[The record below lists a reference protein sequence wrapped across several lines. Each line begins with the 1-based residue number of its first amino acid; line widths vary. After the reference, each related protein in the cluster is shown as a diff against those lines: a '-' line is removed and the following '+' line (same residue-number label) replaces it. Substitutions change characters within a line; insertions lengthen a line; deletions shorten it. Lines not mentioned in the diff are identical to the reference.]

1 MEQEK
6 MAQQAGFRLSPQQR
20 RLWAEGLRHGS
31 DWQRTL
37 AAVVIAGD
45 LDRGALQAAVADV
58 VGRHEILRTRFH
70 TLPDAAFPLQVI
82 GGPEWSWCFREGSEE
97 ESEAERIAAALSAAW
112 RRPYT
117 PAAGPA
123 LHASLAPLA
132 AGRHLLV
139 ASLPALA
146 GDAMAVCN
154 LMREIARSYHATGKP
169 ENREVLQYA
178 DLAEWQNEFLESEE
192 MAAGRAYWRQRDWA
206 LLPGVCPPFAR
217 ATALD
222 FRPQRVPVSMA
233 PSMAHRLEELA
244 ETHGAPLSALLLACW
259 QVLLWRLGG
268 GSDFVI
274 DVAHDGR
281 RYEDL
286 ADALGPFTRHL
297 PFPCRLEPGLPFS
310 GLLKQVAQR
319 SIEFAESQEY
329 FDVDQERNG
338 APSVQFAFT
347 DPGAGGVLREGTP
360 SFRIERIRAYGERF
374 TLALFGDRA
383 SGALGVDLHYDA
395 AALTRGEAELLA
407 GRLARLLA
415 SAAMDPRRPI
425 DELEILPED
434 ERRMLLT
441 GFNPV
446 PAEPVPVCF
455 QELFERQAEQE
466 PERTAL
472 IAGGRRLTYG
482 DLNARSNRLA
492 RHLAALG
499 AGPETRVAICLGRSA
514 DMVIALLAVLK
525 SGAAYVPLEPA
536 FPQERMTAILQDSAA
551 RLLISTG
558 EILSG
563 RLDPGI
569 PRVLLDGDAEAIGR
583 YPAANPAVPVDP
595 SCLAYVI
602 FTSGST
608 GRPKGVAVEHRNLF
622 AYLEGVSE
630 RLAGAAGAS
639 YAIVSTFAADL
650 GHTAVFPALATGGC
664 LHVISAEQATDPGRL
679 EAYFREHSVDCLK
692 IVPSHLSALLA
703 SAQGGVALPRKRL
716 ILGGETCPWD
726 LIERVRALAPECVIL
741 NHYGPTETTVGVTTF
756 RVESRGDAPAAAS
769 VPIGRPLAHA
779 RVYLLDAAAQPVP
792 LERPGEVYL
801 SGGSIARGYL
811 GDPRLTAERFLPDPF
826 SVQPGAR
833 SYRTG
838 DRARWLLSGELEF
851 LGRVDDQL
859 KIRGFRVE
867 PGEIEAV
874 LERHPAVAAAKVV
887 GREAAPGDLRLAAY
901 AAVDPR
907 SAGPVHRLLRLRAA
921 GRLRGQP
928 LFDLPNGLTV
938 AHMNESETRFLFRE
952 IFEQRAC
959 FRHVIQLPPGACV
972 LDVGAHIGLFS
983 ILVAQACQGARIFAF
998 EPVHAIFQAL
1008 KVNAELYDGIQ
1019 AFECGLWRE
1028 SRTAEIT
1035 YYPHLSS
1042 MSSLYADRDQEREI
1056 VRSFILQQDESGQ
1069 TAADGG
1075 LLDELLENRLAS
1087 ETVPVSLRRLSEV
1100 LRENAIERVDLLKI
1114 GAQKSEHDVLAGIDE
1129 ADWPKVQQIVVEV
1142 HDIEG
1147 RLRGIVQLLESKG
1160 YETAVEQ
1167 ERLPASTPLH
1177 VVNARR
1183 PLAGLRGPA
1192 PGDPRI
1198 ETAASPWGSPAA
1210 VVQDLQRHLQA
1221 ALPAH
1226 MVPSSLTLLPE
1237 LPLTPN
1243 GKVDRRALPD
1253 PSNASVDL
1261 QRSYEAPRTE
1271 TERRLAAIWGS
1282 VLGAR
1287 RFGVH
1292 DSFFESGGHSLLA
1305 TQALARIRNE
1315 FDAEVSLRTFFDH
1328 PTLAGLAQAIET
1340 AGPRVG
1346 SKEERIASL
1355 VRDAYRRGRPA
1366 LD

>member
-1 MEQEK
+1 MQQEK
-6 MAQQAGFRLSPQQR
+6 MAQLAGFRLSPQQR
-20 RLWAEGLRHGS
+20 RLWAEGQRHGS
-31 DWQRTL
+31 DWQRVL
-37 AAVVIAGD
+37 ATVVIEGD
-45 LDRGALQAAVADV
+45 LDRDALRAAIADV
-58 VGRHEILRTRFH
+58 VGQHEILRTRFH
-70 TLPDAAFPLQVI
+70 TLPGAAFPLQVVDA
-82 GGPEWSWCFREGSEE
+82 PEWRWCFREGGEEASE
-97 ESEAERIAAALSAAW
+97 SERIAAALSS
-112 RRPYT
+112 PCSCP
-117 PAAGPA
+117 PAASPVHV
-123 LHASLAPLA
+123 LLTPLT

-139 ASLPALA
+139 ASLPALT
-146 GDAMAVCN
+146 GDAMAACS
-154 LMREIARSYHATGKP
+154 LMREIARSYHGTGEP
-169 ENREVLQYA
+169 ENREIPQYA

-206 LLPGVCPPFAR
+206 LLPAACPPFAR
-217 ATALD
+217 ETALG
-222 FRPQRVPVSMA
+222 FRPQGVPVSMS
-233 PSMAHRLEELA
+233 PSVAQRLEELA
-244 ETHGAPLSALLLACW
+244 DTQGAPVSALLLACW
-259 QVLLWRLGG
+259 QILLWRLGG
-268 GSDFVI
+268 VGEFVV

-319 SIEFAESQEY
+319 SVELAEWQEY
-329 FDVDQERNG
+329 FDLDGERKG
-338 APSVQFAFT
+338 AAAVQFAFT
-347 DPGAGGVLREGTP
+347 DPGSGGVLWDGAPR
-360 SFRIERIRAYGERF
+360 FRLERIRAYGERF
-374 TLALFGDRA
+374 TLALLGDRA
-383 SGALGVDLHYDA
+383 SGALSLDIHYDA
-395 AALTRGEAELLA
+395 AALTQGEAELLA
-407 GRLARLLA
+407 GRLARLLT
-415 SAAMDPRRPI
+415 SVAMDPRLPI
-425 DELEILPED
+425 DELEILPDD
-434 ERRMLLT
+434 ERRILLA

-446 PAEPVPVCF
+446 PTELAPVCF
-455 QELFERQAEQE
+455 QELFERQAEQG
-466 PERTAL
+466 PERAAL
-472 IAGGRRLTYG
+472 IAGGRQLTYG
-482 DLNARSNRLA
+482 ELNERSNRLA
-492 RHLAALG
+492 RHLTALG
-499 AGPETRVAICLGRSA
+499 AGPETRVAICLRRSA
-514 DMVIALLAVLK
+514 DMVMALLAVLK

-536 FPQERMTAILQDSAA
+536 FPEERMAAILEDSAA

-558 EILSG
+558 ELLAG
-563 RLDPGI
+563 RRDPSI
-569 PRVLLDGDAEAIGR
+569 PCVLLDGDAETIGR
-583 YPAANPAVPVDP
+583 HPVSNPAVPVDP

-622 AYLEGVSE
+622 AYLEGVNE

-664 LHVISAEQATDPGRL
+664 LHVISAEQATDPGQL

-726 LIERVRALAPECVIL
+726 LIERVRALAPECLIL

-756 RVESRGDAPAAAS
+756 PIGSRGDVSAAAS

-779 RVYLLDAAAQPVP
+779 RAYLLDAAAQPVP
-792 LERPGEVYL
+792 RERPGEIYL
-801 SGGSIARGYL
+801 GGGSIARGYL

-826 SVQPGAR
+826 GVQPGAR

-838 DRARWLLSGELEF
+838 DRARWLPSGDLEF

-921 GRLRGQP
+921 GRLRGQF
-928 LFDLPNGLTV
+928 LFDLPNGWTV
-938 AHMNESETRFLFRE
+938 AHMNESETRSLFRE
-952 IFEQRAC
+952 NLEQRAG
-959 FRHVIQLPPGACV
+959 FPHGIQLPPGACV

-983 ILVAQACQGARIFAF
+983 ILAAQGCPGVRVFAF
-998 EPVHAIFQAL
+998 EPVPAIFQAL
-1008 KVNAELYDGIQ
+1008 KVNAELYDGIRV
-1019 AFECGLWRE
+1019 FECGLWRE

-1056 VRSFILQQDESGQ
+1056 VRAFILRQDDSGQ
-1069 TAADGG
+1069 VAADGT
-1075 LLDELLENRLAS
+1075 LFDKLLENRLAS
-1087 ETVPVSLRRLSEV
+1087 EAVPVSLRRLSEV

-1114 GAQKSEHDVLAGIDE
+1114 DAQKSEHDVLAGIDE
-1129 ADWPKVQQIVVEV
+1129 ADWPKVRQIVVEV

-1147 RLRGIVQLLESKG
+1147 RLRGIVELLESKG
-1160 YETAVEQ
+1160 YETAVEPEQ
-1167 ERLPASTPLH
+1167 PPSSTPIY

-1183 PLAGLRGPA
+1183 PLSGPRGPA
-1192 PGDPRI
+1192 SGDPRI
-1198 ETAASPWGSPAA
+1198 ETAVSPWGSPAA

-1253 PSNASVDL
+1253 PWDASVDL
-1261 QRSYEAPRTE
+1261 QRPYEAPRTE
-1271 TERRLAAIWGS
+1271 TERRLAAIWSS
-1282 VLGAR
+1282 VMGAR

-1340 AGPRVG
+1340 AERRVG
-1346 SKEERIASL
+1346 SRDERITSL
-1355 VRDAYRRGRPA
+1355 VRDAYRRARPA

>member
-1 MEQEK
+1 MQQEE
-6 MAQQAGFRLSPQQR
+6 MAQLAGFRLSPQQR
-20 RLWAEGLRHGS
+20 RLWAEGQRHGS
-31 DWQRTL
+31 DWQRVVAT
-37 AAVVIAGD
+37 AVIEGD
-45 LDRGALQAAVADV
+45 LDLGALQTAMADV
-58 VGRHEILRTRFH
+58 VGQHEILRTRFH
-70 TLPDAAFPLQVI
+70 RLRDAAFPLQVI
-82 GGPEWSWCFREGSEE
+82 GGPEWSWSLREVGE
-97 ESEAERIAAALSAAW
+97 ESEAERMAAALSSGC
-112 RRPYT
+112 PCT
-117 PAAGPA
+117 PATSPV
-123 LHASLAPLA
+123 LHASLIPLD

-146 GDAMAVCN
+146 CDATAVCN
-154 LMREIARSYHATGKP
+154 LMREIARSYHGTGEP
-169 ENREVLQYA
+169 ENREVPQYA
-178 DLAEWQNEFLESEE
+178 DLAEWQNELLESEE
-192 MAAGRAYWRQRDWA
+192 MAAGRAYWQQRDWA
-206 LLPGVCPPFAR
+206 LLPPVCPPFVR
-217 ATALD
+217 TTALG
-222 FRPQRVPVSMA
+222 FRPQTVPVSLD
-233 PSMAHRLEELA
+233 PSVARRLEELA
-244 ETHGAPLSALLLACW
+244 DVYGAPVSSILLACW
-259 QVLLWRLGG
+259 QILLWRLGG
-268 GSDFVI
+268 GGEFVI
-274 DVAHDGR
+274 DVAYDGR

-286 ADALGPFTRHL
+286 ADALGPFTRYL
-297 PFPCRLEPGLPFS
+297 PFPCRLESGLPFS
-310 GLLKQVAQR
+310 ELLKQVAQR
-319 SIEFAESQEY
+319 SVELAEWQEY
-329 FDVDQERNG
+329 FDLDGERNG

-347 DPGAGGVLREGTP
+347 DPGAGGVLWDGALR
-360 SFRIERIRAYGERF
+360 FRLERIRAYGERF
-374 TLALFGDRA
+374 TLALLGDRA
-383 SGALGVDLHYDA
+383 SGALGMDLHYDA
-395 AALTRGEAELLA
+395 AVMTQGEAEILA
-407 GRLARLLA
+407 GRLARLLT
-415 SAAMDPRRPI
+415 SVAMDPRQPI
-425 DELEILPED
+425 DELEILPDD

-441 GFNPV
+441 GFNPA
-446 PAEPVPVCF
+446 PAEIAPVCF
-455 QELFERQAEQE
+455 QELFERQAERG

-472 IAGGRRLTYG
+472 AAGGRQLTYG
-482 DLNARSNRLA
+482 ELNARSNRLA

-499 AGPETRVAICLGRSA
+499 ACPETRVAICLGRST

-525 SGAAYVPLEPA
+525 SGAAYVPLDPA
-536 FPQERMTAILQDSAA
+536 FPQERLAAILHDSAA
-551 RLLISTG
+551 RLLISTA
-558 EILSG
+558 ELLSG
-563 RLDPGI
+563 RPDPGI
-569 PRVLLDGDAEAIGR
+569 PRVLLDGDAEVIGR
-583 YPAANPAVPVDP
+583 HSVTNPTVPVDP
-595 SCLAYVI
+595 ACLAYVI

-622 AYLEGVSE
+622 AYLEGVCE
-630 RLAGAAGAS
+630 RLAVADAS
-639 YAIVSTFAADL
+639 YATVSTFAADL

-664 LHVISAEQATDPGRL
+664 LHVISAEQATDPGQL

-703 SAQGGVALPRKRL
+703 AAQGGVALPRKRL

-756 RVESRGDAPAAAS
+756 PVGSRGDVSAAAS

-779 RVYLLDAAAQPVP
+779 RVYLLDALAQPVP

-801 SGGSIARGYL
+801 GGGSIARGYL

-826 SVQPGAR
+826 SVQPGGR
-833 SYRTG
+833 CYRTG
-838 DRARWLLSGELEF
+838 DRARWLLSGDLEF

-867 PGEIEAV
+867 PREIEAV

-887 GREAAPGDLRLAAY
+887 GREAAPGDLALAAY
-901 AAVDPR
+901 VAVDPR

-952 IFEQRAC
+952 IFDQRAG
-959 FRHVIQLPPGACV
+959 FRHGIQLPPGACV

-983 ILVAQACQGARIFAF
+983 ILAAQGCPGARVFAF
-998 EPVHAIFQAL
+998 EPVPAIFRAL
-1008 KVNAELYDGIQ
+1008 KMNAELYDGIQ
-1019 AFECGLWRE
+1019 VFECGLWRE
-1028 SRTAEIT
+1028 SRTTEIT
-1035 YYPHLSS
+1035 YYPQLPS
-1042 MSSLYADRDQEREI
+1042 MSGLYADRDQEREI
-1056 VRSFILQQDESGQ
+1056 VRSFILQQDESGRV
-1069 TAADGG
+1069 AADGT
-1075 LLDELLENRLAS
+1075 LFDELLENRLAS
-1087 ETVPVSLRRLSEV
+1087 EAVPVSLRRLSEV

-1114 GAQKSEHDVLAGIDE
+1114 DVQKSEHDVLAGIDE
-1129 ADWPKVQQIVVEV
+1129 ADWPKVRQIVVEV

-1147 RLRGIVQLLESKG
+1147 RLRSIVELLESKG

-1167 ERLPASTPLH
+1167 EQPQSSTPIY
-1177 VVNARR
+1177 VVKARR
-1183 PLAGLRGPA
+1183 PPAELEGPA
-1192 PGDPRI
+1192 GDLGV
-1198 ETAASPWGSPAA
+1198 ETASSWSSPAA

-1253 PSNASVDL
+1253 PGDASVDL
-1261 QRSYEAPRTE
+1261 QRPYEAPRTE
-1271 TERRLAAIWGS
+1271 TERRLAAIWSS

-1305 TQALARIRNE
+1305 TQALARIRKE

-1340 AGPRVG
+1340 AGPRIG
-1346 SKEERIASL
+1346 SREERIVSL
-1355 VRDAYRRGRPA
+1355 VRGAYRRGRSA